1 MEEKELNQAEEQIEE
16 KGAGDEP
23 KVAEGYSHLTPEDL
37 DPDYEQPT
45 EKETEV
51 ENTESVQA
59 EESEN
64 TVTEDKPE
72 DSPSKV
78 EEYQI
83 NGTTYT
89 DDELQSRMV
98 KDYSNLA
105 SHTGKQAEEIGKY
118 KAKVEELQKRMESL
132 TSEDGSSNVYGDKE
146 SKKEEKKEYD
156 IYTEEGLREL
166 SKDMA
171 KEALLETKKID
182 SKKQEKVKIQSI
194 AKEATNTFMKDHN
207 LKDDSYITE
216 LVNFGN
222 ESGFQMNNVTSS
234 EQVVNY
240 LEHVHAMKSGDYT
253 RFNKGTKEAIPK
265 VDTTTMEKVSEAQ
278 KVQKGLGNVNS
289 SESDNVDYDAMS
301 YDDWEKLPRDKRNQ
315 LLGIN

>member
-45 EKETEV
+45 EKEAEV

-89 DDELQSRMV
+89 AEELESRMV
-98 KDYSNLA
+98 KDYTNLA

-118 KAKVEELQKRMESL
+118 KSKVEELQKEMENLISKNK
-132 TSEDGSSNVYGDKE
+132 SSDVYGDKE
-146 SKKEEKKEYD
+146 STEEKKKEYD
-156 IYTEEGLREL
+156 IYTEKGLREL

-171 KEALLETKKID
+171 KEALLETKELD
-182 SKKQEKVKIQSI
+182 SKEQEKTKIQEI
-194 AKEATNTFMKDHN
+194 AQEATNTFMKDHN
-207 LKDDSYITE
+207 LKDDTYINE
-216 LVNFGN
+216 LVNYGN
-222 ESGFQMNNVTSS
+222 ESGFQMKNVTTS

-253 RFNKGTKEAIPK
+253 RFNKDTKEAIPK
-265 VDTTTMEKVSEAQ
+265 VDTTTMEKVSEGQ

-301 YDDWEKLPRDKRNQ
+301 FDDWEKLPRDKRNQ

>member
-1 MEEKELNQAEEQIEE
+1 MEAKELNQEEVQTEE
-16 KGAGDEP
+16 TGAGDEP

-37 DPDYEQPT
+37 DPDYEKPT
-45 EKETEV
+45 DKETEV

-146 SKKEEKKEYD
+146 SKKDEKKEYD

-278 KVQKGLGNVNS
+278 KVQKRIGNVNS
-289 SESDNVDYDAMS
+289 SESENVDNDAMS

>member
-1 MEEKELNQAEEQIEE
+1 MEAKELNQEEVQTEE
-16 KGAGDEP
+16 TGAGDEP

-37 DPDYEQPT
+37 DPDYEKPT
-45 EKETEV
+45 DKETEV

>member
-1 MEEKELNQAEEQIEE
+1 MEAKELNQEEVQTEE
-16 KGAGDEP
+16 TGAGDEP

-37 DPDYEQPT
+37 DPDYEKPT
-45 EKETEV
+45 DKETEV

-278 KVQKGLGNVNS
+278 KVQKRIGNVNS
-289 SESDNVDYDAMS
+289 SESENVDNDAMS